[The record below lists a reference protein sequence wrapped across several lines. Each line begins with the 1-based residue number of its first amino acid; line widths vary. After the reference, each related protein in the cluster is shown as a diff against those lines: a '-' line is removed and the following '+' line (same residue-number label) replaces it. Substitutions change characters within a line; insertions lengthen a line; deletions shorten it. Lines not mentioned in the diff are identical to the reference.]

1 MWLAVPFIK
10 RPITALI
17 LSAFFVLCPTYTW
30 GDDNNTITIATIDVP
45 PLTPY
50 KNGLVSEIVR
60 QAFKLEK
67 IHVEYRLYPLSRT
80 PWALEK
86 DKECAAIGTK
96 RWFAKANI
104 EISVQ
109 HVYYGRVS
117 VFYLKEQFPNGFDF
131 KQLDELKRYQI
142 GTFLGGAVDKFLV
155 KNVFV
160 DNIQLVPS
168 LNQNMKKLILGRIDF
183 VATLLYP
190 TLKFIE
196 AEHPSYIDKINYANT
211 PLFLG
216 QLGIIFT
223 PRCNAM
229 KEKFAKGFYKLIQ
242 TGEYR
247 KIIESH
253 FHPYSAPSDVFVKL
267 EEKQ

>member
-1 MWLAVPFIK
+1 MWLAAPFVQ

-60 QAFKLEK
+60 QAFKLEN
-67 IHVEYRLYPLSRT
+67 IHVEYHLYPLTRI

-86 DKECAAIGTK
+86 NKECAAIGTT
-96 RWFAKANI
+96 RWFAKTNI

-109 HVYYGRVS
+109 HVYYGRAS
-117 VFYLKEQFPNGFDF
+117 LFYLKENFPNGFDF
-131 KQLDELKRYQI
+131 NQLDEIKQYRI
-142 GTFLGGAVDKFLV
+142 GTYLGGALDKF
-155 KNVFV
+155 FV
-160 DNIQLVPS
+160 NNGFINNIQLVPS
-168 LNQNMKKLILGRIDF
+168 LHQNMKKLILGRIDF

-196 AEHPSYIDKINYANT
+196 AEYPNYIDEINYAKT
-211 PLFLG
+211 PLFIG

-223 PRCNAM
+223 PRCKEM
-229 KEKFAKGFYKLIQ
+229 KERFTKGFYNLRQ
-242 TGEYR
+242 SGEYR

-267 EEKQ
+267 EGK